1 MIVLKS
7 VEGVIM
13 EYDSIA
19 LRVASRHV
27 DSFGQESDLIMAL
40 HYEAMECLDC
50 EAFLKLGID
59 AYQWIIDADRDFRK
73 AICKSPESVDFAR
86 IEAYLNELCRAW
98 ISRSEEAVE
107 RIKTQMERGHIVGNA
122 AEFFRCREEMN
133 SIVRFG
139 EAWKNEPLVDAMAAL
154 AAQAAKEHADGETA
168 EFV

>member
-1 MIVLKS
+1 M
-7 VEGVIM
+7 M

-19 LRVASRHV
+19 LRAASRHV

-59 AYQWIIDADRDFRK
+59 AYQWIIDADRDLRK

-86 IEAYLNELCRAW
+86 IEAYLHELCRTW
-98 ISRSEEAVE
+98 ISRSEEAVA
-107 RIKTQMERGHIVGNA
+107 RIKVQIERGHSVGNA
-122 AEFFRCREEMN
+122 DEFFRCRDEMTA
-133 SIVRFG
+133 IMRFD
-139 EAWKNEPLVDAMAAL
+139 ESWKNEQLVDAVAAR
-154 AAQAAKEHADGETA
+154 AEQAAKEHAHGETA